1 MCVGMLDLI
10 AAAVD
15 GLIFGGW
22 LITGSGSKHDE
33 VITKRSKVVASI
45 KRLWRFLIDI
55 VFSRNLIC

>member
-22 LITGSGSKHDE
+22 LITGSGSKYDE
-33 VITKRSKVVASI
+33 VITKQSKVFSSI
-45 KRLWRFLIDI
+45 KRLWRFLEVN
-55 VFSRNLIC
+55 VF